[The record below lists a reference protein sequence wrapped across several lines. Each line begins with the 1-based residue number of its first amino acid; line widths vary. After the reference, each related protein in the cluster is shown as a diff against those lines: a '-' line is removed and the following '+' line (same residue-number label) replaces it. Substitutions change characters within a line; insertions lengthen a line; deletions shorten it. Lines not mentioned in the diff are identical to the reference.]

1 MLNKTKQE
9 STRLKKDAAKD
20 SEKNVQGSRLAGSL
34 WLGWLLLLLSIALYG
49 CCGHIWIWE
58 DGQSGGSISGIF
70 RRMFCASELLKSV
83 LLAGIVGFLG
93 TAMYYQNQKWKD
105 EKNQLLAMVPGKKG
119 TQYLLHNIPMW
130 LNYSDLE
137 KMEWLNRIVE
147 QAWPYYDKAICDEIK
162 RQVEPM
168 LQEYIPPFIKKISF
182 QKLTFGD
189 SPFRVEGIQV
199 IDQMDGKQDKVEIEV
214 SFRWSGD
221 ASIFL
226 AIELIAGGMATRM
239 VPKVTDLAVSGQVRV
254 MLSPLIP
261 DIPGFGAMTV
271 ALMRPPQVKFHL
283 DFGKAFGG
291 SLSAKA
297 VKAWL
302 DPFLRE
308 TLSSM
313 LVWPRRIVV
322 PILPEEVT
330 GPLTD
335 LYMKHQ
341 GALEVMVRSGKN
353 IPKMDV
359 LGSSDPLLTLY
370 VDHYG
375 NTEETSKCS
384 NTLSPIWNEKKWL
397 LVQEPQDQHVHLVLY
412 DVDSINIME
421 LFKVNVLKGA
431 TSVLDAREVIGRAKV
446 PIDTL
451 LQQPGKVVS
460 MDVELG
466 IDEFNNPSGCGSG
479 RGVISLD
486 LTYWPLDVITGH
498 ADEPVGALLVTL
510 LSCTNMPV
518 ADTVLGTS
526 DVYVTCTCAKLTKK
540 STIVHGDC
548 SPSWA
553 DCKFE
558 WYKIKQHANLLKIEV
573 YDYDRFSKDD
583 LLATLDIPVKDVA
596 HAPMGDITKTYE
608 VHVLPG
614 FIHARPDSDAPSQIT
629 LRLQWVPFKRLY
641 DKK

>member
-1 MLNKTKQE
+1 MFDRTKQE
-9 STRLKKDAAKD
+9 LNRLKKKAAKE
-20 SEKNVQGSRLAGSL
+20 SARNVQGSRLAGSL
-34 WLGWLLLLLSIALYG
+34 WFGWLLFLLVVALYG
-49 CCGHIWIWE
+49 CFGSLWGNAE
-58 DGQSGGSISGIF
+58 GQGISWLFF
-70 RRMFCASELLKSV
+70 RVFSMSELLKSV
-83 LLAGIVGFLG
+83 LFSACVGFLG

-105 EKNQLLAMVPGKKG
+105 EKNQLLAMIPGKKG

-130 LNYSDLE
+130 LDYSEVE

-168 LQEYIPPFIKKISF
+168 LQEYTPPFIKKISF
-182 QKLTFGD
+182 KKFTFGD

-199 IDQMDGKQDKVEIEV
+199 NDQTDGTQEKVEIDV
-214 SFRWSGD
+214 LFRWSGD

-226 AIELIAGGMATRM
+226 AIELLAGGVATRM
-239 VPKVTDLAVSGQVRV
+239 VPKVTDLAVSGQARV

-271 ALMRPPQVKFHL
+271 ALMRPPRVKFHL

-341 GALEVMVRSGKN
+341 GALEVMVKSGKN

-359 LGSSDPLLTLY
+359 IGSSDPLLSLF
-370 VDHYG
+370 VDHNG
-375 NTEETSKCS
+375 NIEETSTCS
-384 NTLSPIWNEKKWL
+384 NTLSPVWNEKKWL

-412 DVDSINIME
+412 DVDSINLME
-421 LFKVNVLKGA
+421 IFKLNVLKGA
-431 TSVLDAREVIGRAKV
+431 TSVLDAREVIGRAKI
-446 PIDTL
+446 PINTL
-451 LQQPGKVVS
+451 LEQPGKLVS
-460 MDVELG
+460 VDVELG
-466 IDEFNNPSGCGSG
+466 LEEFNNPSGCGIG
-479 RGVISLD
+479 RGLISLE

-498 ADEPVGALLVTL
+498 ADEPIGALLVTL
-510 LSCTNMPV
+510 IAAKNMPI

-526 DVYVTCTCAKLTKK
+526 DVYVTFTCGKVTKK
-540 STIVHGDC
+540 STTVYGEC
-548 SPSWA
+548 SPSWT

-558 WYKIKQHANLLKIEV
+558 WYKIRQHATLLKVEI
-573 YDYDRFSKDD
+573 YDYDRLSKDD
-583 LLATLDIPVKDVA
+583 LLATLDVPVKDIA
-596 HAPMGDITKTYE
+596 HAPMGDVTKTYE
-608 VHVLPG
+608 VHVLPSLT
-614 FIHARPDSDAPSQIT
+614 HARPDPDAPSQIT
-629 LRLQWVPFKRLY
+629 LRIQWVPFKRLY
-641 DKK
+641 EKKTQ